1 MAYTNYQDAAER
13 IIDLITQFIVENDEN
28 NLDIGYYR
36 SYVDPTTG
44 QVTVDENQPSTS
56 PIILYEKDFREDN
69 IDPHLYDVINQILTK
84 CLVNGETT
92 GDDDAYTLLEDTST
106 LVYKPDSGTNPYDE
120 GQTNLAYISF
130 TQSTVAVDADEGTL
144 ACGDLTV
151 SNLIIIDGVLNSL
164 SQYISFTQEQTSVD
178 PTLATQILDDTIY
191 ELLPKSITRQEE
203 IDKFFAMYS
212 RLKGTP
218 PEWSVNYDDDDFND
232 HFTSDEYLAGYNEI
246 YSGGHDVVYATDD
259 ESGFITRLD
268 VDGEGTT
275 NENKTMEWLRDDLK
289 TFLRDIDSPLI
300 TESPDERPEYI
311 NQSDGYIKIRNL
323 NQAIIVRSQED
334 VDVGLIGNDLSN
346 PRWLDTGFTI
356 TMWVKFLDR
365 VSTGTLFN
373 YGNPLRSANL
383 NPMGFML
390 ETISINEDE
399 TEGTFT
405 DGTTPQQNGFFVDNE
420 YERFIRLVVREADGV
435 IRDSNIGQSFNDRVN
450 TQLLQTDAVNSS
462 ILNTFN
468 HTRVPIDFSEWY
480 FIVASYDPTMDED
493 TFTDDILGIPEYWTG
508 NYDGQN
514 FQSYTG
520 TGAKCKVEII
530 SKSDLIRARGYK
542 SS

>member
-13 IIDLITQFIVENDEN
+13 ILDLITQFIVENDEN
-28 NLDIGYYR
+28 DLNIGYYR

-44 QVTVDENQPSTS
+44 QVTVDEHQPSTS

-69 IDPHLYDVINQILTK
+69 IDSHLYDVIKDILI
-84 CLVNGETT
+84 CQQNGSTT

-106 LVYKPDSGTNPYDE
+106 WIYKQNSGTNPYDDN
-120 GQTNLAYISF
+120 QTDLAYISF
-130 TQSTVAVDADEGTL
+130 TQSGQEVNPDEGTL
-144 ACGDLTV
+144 ACGELSVD
-151 SNLIIIDGVLNSL
+151 NLIIIDGVLNSL
-164 SQYISFTQEQTSVD
+164 SQYISFTQTQTSID

-232 HFTSDEYLAGYNEI
+232 HFTSDEYLAGFDEI
-246 YSGGHDVVYATDD
+246 YSEGHDVVYATDD
-259 ESGFITRLD
+259 QSGFITRLD
-268 VDGEGTT
+268 DDGEGTI
-275 NENKTMEWLRDDLK
+275 NENKTMQWLRDDLK

-334 VDVGLIGNDLSN
+334 VDVGLIGNDLSS
-346 PRWLDTGFTI
+346 PRWLETGFTI
-356 TMWVKFLDR
+356 TMWVKFLDK

-373 YGNPLRSANL
+373 YGNPLRSDDL

-390 ETISINEDE
+390 ETISINEAE
-399 TEGTFT
+399 AIGTFSS
-405 DGTTPQQNGFFVDNE
+405 GTSPQQNGFFTDDE
-420 YERFIRLVVREADGV
+420 YERFIRLVVREGDGT
-435 IRDSNIGQSFNDRVN
+435 IRDSNIGQSFSDRVN
-450 TQLLQTDAVNSS
+450 TSELQLDAVQLN

-480 FIVASYDPTMDED
+480 FIVASYDPTINED
-493 TFTDDILGIPEYWTG
+493 TFTDDVLGISEYWTG
-508 NYDGQN
+508 NYDGTD
-514 FQSYTG
+514 FQSNTG